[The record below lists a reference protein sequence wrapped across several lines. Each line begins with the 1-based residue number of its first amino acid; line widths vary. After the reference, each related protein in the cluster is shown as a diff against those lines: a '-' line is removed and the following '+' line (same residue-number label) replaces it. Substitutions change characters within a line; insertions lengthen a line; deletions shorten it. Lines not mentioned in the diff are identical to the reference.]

1 MKKMKG
7 VIAVTLVVS
16 VLFSGNSLVA
26 AKKEKKTGIR
36 IKKVTMNT
44 GQKKSIGLKN
54 KKKKAKYLFQSS
66 KTKIVKV
73 SKKGVMTAQKAG
85 KAKIT
90 VKERL
95 GKKTKKIGTVSVTV
109 KKAVQPPAPDQKVTP
124 KPVNTPTA
132 TPADEKP
139 TVSPQAPTQ
148 APGQTE
154 TPQTPTP
161 KPPVN
166 PEIKDTPAKLDI
178 TQSGVKYGK
187 VEKQEYYSDITE
199 KYRKVKVILPEGYTQ
214 EKKYPVIYLFHG
226 GMGDENDWIN
236 GKVQFMI
243 GNMIAS
249 GEAKEMIVV
258 MPNCRCREND
268 AANPSDGF
276 APDHVQSFDK
286 FLDDFRD
293 NLMPYIES
301 TYSVATGRD
310 NTAIAGLSMGGRVAL
325 NIGISLP
332 DQVGYIGAFSP
343 AYGIFPYTNNGLTE
357 EGLFT
362 EETFT
367 LPDHYKNSTYLLINN
382 GNQDGMVKEEPQRY
396 HNALEAN
403 GVHHT
408 FYTLDGGHDWV
419 VWKNGFYNFA
429 RYLF

>member
-148 APGQTE
+148 DPGQTE

-236 GKVQFMI
+236 GNVRFMI

>member
-148 APGQTE
+148 DSGQTE

-236 GKVQFMI
+236 GNVQFMI

>member
-16 VLFSGNSLVA
+16 VLFSGNSLIA
-26 AKKEKKTGIR
+26 AKTEKKTGIR
-36 IKKVTMNT
+36 TKKVTMNT
-44 GQKKSIGLKN
+44 GQKKNIKLKN

-73 SKKGVMTAQKAG
+73 SKKGVMTAQRVG

-90 VKERL
+90 VKEKL

-109 KKAVQPPAPDQKVTP
+109 KKAAKPVPEQKVTP
-124 KPVNTPTA
+124 TPASTPTA
-132 TPADEKP
+132 TPANEKP
-139 TVSPQAPTQ
+139 TVSPQAPTPD
-148 APGQTE
+148 PGQTE

-166 PEIKDTPAKLDI
+166 PEIKDTPAKFDS

-187 VEKQEYYSDITE
+187 VERTNYYSPITG
-199 KYRKVKVILPEGYTQ
+199 KNRKVNVILPEGYTE
-214 EKKYPVIYLFHG
+214 EKEYPVIYLFHG
-226 GMGDENDWIN
+226 GMGDENDWID
-236 GKVQFMI
+236 GKVQIMI

-249 GEAKEMIVV
+249 GEAEEMIVV
-258 MPNCRCREND
+258 MPNCRCREDD

-276 APDHVQSFDK
+276 APDHVHSFDK

-293 NLMPYIES
+293 NLMPFIES

-325 NIGISLP
+325 NIGFSLP
-332 DQVGYIGAFSP
+332 DKVGYIGAFSP

-367 LPDHYKNSTYLLINN
+367 LPEYYKNSTYLLINN

>member
-148 APGQTE
+148 DPGQTE

-236 GKVQFMI
+236 ENVQFMI